1 MVDEDGQS
9 QLFGLVKQA
18 GFTEDSFKACL
29 TNQQILDGVNAVKDR
44 ASKELGVDATPMARA
59 LSGQGH

>member
-1 MVDEDGQS
+1 MTA
-9 QLFGLVKQA
+9 LFGLVKQA

-44 ASKELGVDATPMARA
+44 ASKEFGVDATPTFFFNGEEEARRA
-59 LSGQGH
+59 VA